1 MNCIFEYHGEI
12 VITKNL
18 STIPQKGDLVEI
30 LGKNFEVS
38 YRNFELYQEP
48 CCIIVL
54 K

>member
-18 STIPQKGDLVEI
+18 SIIPQKGDLVEI
-30 LGKNFEVS
+30 SGKFLEVF
-38 YRNFELYQEP
+38 YRTFELDQEP
-48 CCIIVL
+48 CCVICL